1 MENNTQCMRGSN
13 DGPTRSAPS
22 AHFPKPEEACA
33 GDMRKKTKKKKPK
46 TKTKGHQNSLD
57 AWALM
62 HSVIDD
68 GKSTTSEALFAEQTG
83 AQASTQHIILGTFI
97 P

>member
-1 MENNTQCMRGSN
+1 MENNTGCMRASN

-33 GDMRKKTKKKKPK
+33 GDMAKKKKKRKRQKQKKEKKHK
-46 TKTKGHQNSLD
+46 TNGHQNSLD

-62 HSVIDD
+62 HSVIDS
-68 GKSTTSEALFAEQTG
+68 GNPTT
-83 AQASTQHIILGTFI
+83 
-97 P
+97 